1 MHWPPLT
8 VNAELDIFDLARA
21 NQKRRVLMTRK
32 IFAAILTAAL
42 YPTIALAQTPPP
54 YRYAATTP
62 RNCVD
67 RAKFPA
73 FLSQMRNEAAR
84 QGVGPRGLAALD
96 GLTFDEDIL
105 SRDRGQKVFTQS
117 FEEFSGR
124 MVPPRLGR
132 ARQMM
137 QKHARLLDRIKQEF
151 GVPPGL
157 LVAVWGLET
166 DFGAFLGSF
175 PTIKALATLAYDCR
189 RPEKFRPELI
199 DALKIVDRGHLDPV
213 TAKGAW
219 AGEIGQTQFMP
230 SSFVKFAIDYDRDGR
245 IDLVHSVPDV
255 LGSTAN
261 FFKGNGWQRGQ
272 GFQPGQ
278 PNFAVIEQWNQ
289 APVYARTIA
298 YFAER
303 LESGR

>member
-1 MHWPPLT
+1 MS
-8 VNAELDIFDLARA
+8 
-21 NQKRRVLMTRK
+21 K
-32 IFAAILTAAL
+32 AIC
-42 YPTIALAQTPPP
+42 ALAFVTALIPAGAAAQAPAP

-67 RAKFPA
+67 RAKFPS
-73 FLSQMRNEAAR
+73 FLGQMRAEAQR
-84 QGVGPRGLAALD
+84 QGIGARGLAALD
-96 GLTFDEDIL
+96 GQAFNESVV
-105 SRDRGQKVFTQS
+105 SRDRGQKVFTQT

-137 QKHARLLDRIKQEF
+137 QKHAQILAKIKNEF

-157 LVAVWGLET
+157 IVAIWGLET
-166 DFGAFLGSF
+166 DFGAYMGDFN
-175 PTIKALATLAYDCR
+175 TVNALATLAYDCR

-199 DALKIVDRGHLDPV
+199 DVLKIVDRGDIDAT

-230 SSFVKFAIDYDRDGR
+230 SSYVKFAIDYDRDGR

-261 FFKGNGWQRGQ
+261 FFKGSGWQRGQ
-272 GFQPGQ
+272 GYQPGQ
-278 PNFAVIEQWNQ
+278 PNFAAIQEWNK
-289 APVYARTIA
+289 AEVYARTIA

-303 LESGR
+303 LEIGPLGWPSLRFDLPVALPTRR

>member
-1 MHWPPLT
+1 MR
-8 VNAELDIFDLARA
+8 AEASA
-21 NQKRRVLMTRK
+21 
-32 IFAAILTAAL
+32 
-42 YPTIALAQTPPP
+42 
-54 YRYAATTP
+54 
-62 RNCVD
+62 
-67 RAKFPA
+67 
-73 FLSQMRNEAAR
+73 
-84 QGVGPRGLAALD
+84 QGVGPRGLAALN
-96 GLTFDEDIL
+96 GLTFDINIVA
-105 SRDRGQKVFTQS
+105 RDRGQKVFTQT
-117 FEEFSGR
+117 FEQFSGR

-137 QKHARLLDRIKQEF
+137 QKHAQLLSRIRAEF

-157 LVAVWGLET
+157 IVAIWGLET
-166 DFGAFLGSF
+166 DFGAYLGEF
-175 PTIKALATLAYDCR
+175 PTVKALATLAYDCR

-199 DALKIVDRGHLDPV
+199 DALKIVDRGNLDPA
-213 TAKGAW
+213 TARGAW

-230 SSFVKFAIDYDRDGR
+230 SSFVKHAIDYDRDGR

-278 PNFAVIEQWNQ
+278 PNFAAIQEWNK
-289 APVYARTIA
+289 AEVYARTIA

>member
-1 MHWPPLT
+1 MKT
-8 VNAELDIFDLARA
+8 IYA
-21 NQKRRVLMTRK
+21 
-32 IFAAILTAAL
+32 AAL
-42 YPTIALAQTPPP
+42 MSVLLPAVADAQTPAP

-73 FLSQMRNEAAR
+73 FLNQMRYEAAR
-84 QGVGPRGLAALD
+84 QGVGQRGLAALD
-96 GLTFDEDIL
+96 GLTFDEGVV

-117 FEEFSGR
+117 FGEFSGR

-137 QKHARLLDRIKQEF
+137 QKHAMLLARIQKEF

-157 LVAVWGLET
+157 VVAIWGLET
-166 DFGAFLGSF
+166 DFGAFLGTF

-199 DALKIVDRGHLDPV
+199 DVLKIVDRGDLDPA

-230 SSFVKFAIDYDRDGR
+230 SSFVKFAIDYDHDGR

-272 GFQPGQ
+272 GYQPGQ
-278 PNFAVIEQWNQ
+278 PNFAAIQEWNK
-289 APVYARTIA
+289 AEVYARTIA

>member
-1 MHWPPLT
+1 M
-8 VNAELDIFDLARA
+8 VAGA
-21 NQKRRVLMTRK
+21 VM
-32 IFAAILTAAL
+32 AAL
-42 YPTIALAQTPPP
+42 FPAVAFAQTEVP

-84 QGVGPRGLAALD
+84 AGVGQRGLAALN
-96 GLTFDEDIL
+96 GLTFDESVI
-105 SRDRGQKVFTQS
+105 SHDRGQKVFTQS

-124 MVPPRLGR
+124 MVPPRLAR
-132 ARQMM
+132 ARQMI
-137 QKHARLLDRIKQEF
+137 QKNAALLDRIEKQF
-151 GVPPGL
+151 GVPKGL
-157 LVAVWGLET
+157 IVAVWGLET
-166 DFGAFLGSF
+166 DFGGFLGNF
-175 PTIKALATLAYDCR
+175 PTIRSVATLAYDCR

-199 DALKIVDRGHLDPV
+199 DVLKIVDKGDMTPESM
-213 TAKGAW
+213 KGAW

-230 SSFVKFAIDYDRDGR
+230 SSYVKFAIDYDRDGR

-255 LGSTAN
+255 LASTAN
-261 FFKGNGWQRGQ
+261 FFKGSGWQRGQ

-278 PNFAVIEQWNQ
+278 PNFAAIQEWNK
-289 APVYARTIA
+289 AEVYARTIA

>member
-1 MHWPPLT
+1 MQCPT
-8 VNAELDIFDLARA
+8 SKAV
-21 NQKRRVLMTRK
+21 
-32 IFAAILTAAL
+32 
-42 YPTIALAQTPPP
+42 TIAAVLSAIALSTAQAQTQLQTPQRGAVP

-73 FLSQMRNEAAR
+73 FLERMRREAAA
-84 QGVGPRGLAALD
+84 QGVGHRGLAALD
-96 GLTFDEDIL
+96 GLTFDESVI

-124 MVPPRLGR
+124 MVPPRLAR

-137 QKHARLLDRIKQEF
+137 QKNAQLLNRIEREF
-151 GVPPGL
+151 GVPSGL
-157 LVAVWGLET
+157 LVAIWGLET
-166 DFGAFLGSF
+166 DFGAFLGNFS
-175 PTIKALATLAYDCR
+175 TVRSIATLAYDCR
-189 RPEKFRPELI
+189 RPEKFQPELL
-199 DALKIVDRGHLDPV
+199 AVMKIVDRGDLDPA
-213 TAKGAW
+213 TARGAW

-230 SSFVKFAIDYDRDGR
+230 STFLKFAIDYDRNGR

-261 FFKGNGWQRGQ
+261 FFKSNGWQAGQ
-272 GFQPGQ
+272 GWQPGQ
-278 PNFAVIEQWNQ
+278 PNFQAILQWNQ
-289 APVYARTIA
+289 AEVYARTIA

-303 LESGR
+303 LETGR

>member
-1 MHWPPLT
+1 MKSIC
-8 VNAELDIFDLARA
+8 VGVLAA
-21 NQKRRVLMTRK
+21 VLLPAM
-32 IFAAILTAAL
+32 AA
-42 YPTIALAQTPPP
+42 AQTPVP

-67 RAKFPA
+67 RTKFPA
-73 FLSQMRNEAAR
+73 FLAQMRAEAAR
-84 QGVGPRGLAALD
+84 QGVGARGLAALD
-96 GLTFDEDIL
+96 GLTFDEGIV
-105 SRDRGQKVFTQS
+105 SRDRAQKVFTQS

-137 QKHARLLDRIKQEF
+137 QKHAQLLSRIKQEF

-157 LVAVWGLET
+157 VVAIWGLET
-166 DFGAFLGSF
+166 DFGAFLGNF
-175 PTIKALATLAYDCR
+175 PTVRALATLAYDCR

-199 DALKIVDRGHLDPV
+199 DVLKIVDRGHLDPA

-230 SSFVKFAIDYDRDGR
+230 SSFVKYAIDYDRDGR

-261 FFKGNGWQRGQ
+261 FFKGNNWQRGQ

-278 PNFAVIEQWNQ
+278 PNFAAIEAWNP

>member
-1 MHWPPLT
+1 MKS
-8 VNAELDIFDLARA
+8 ILA
-21 NQKRRVLMTRK
+21 
-32 IFAAILTAAL
+32 
-42 YPTIALAQTPPP
+42 IALIGALLPAIASAQTPTP

-67 RAKFPA
+67 PAKFPA
-73 FLSQMRNEAAR
+73 FLNQMRNEAAA
-84 QGVGPRGLAALD
+84 QGVGQRGLAALN
-96 GLTFDEDIL
+96 GLTFDIGIV
-105 SRDRGQKVFTQS
+105 SRDRGQKVFTQT

-137 QKHARLLDRIKQEF
+137 QKHAQLLGRIQKEF

-157 LVAVWGLET
+157 IVAIWGLET
-166 DFGAFLGSF
+166 DFGAFLGDF
-175 PTIKALATLAYDCR
+175 PTLKALATLAYDCR
-189 RPEKFRPELI
+189 RPGKFRPELI
-199 DALKIVDRGHLDPV
+199 DALKIVDRGDLDPA

-230 SSFVKFAIDYDRDGR
+230 SSFVKYAIDYDRDGR
-245 IDLVHSVPDV
+245 IDLVRSVPDV

-278 PNFAVIEQWNQ
+278 PNFAAIQEWNK
-289 APVYARTIA
+289 AEVYARTIA

>member
-1 MHWPPLT
+1 MKT
-8 VNAELDIFDLARA
+8 IYA
-21 NQKRRVLMTRK
+21 
-32 IFAAILTAAL
+32 AAL
-42 YPTIALAQTPPP
+42 MSVLLAAVADAQTPAP

-73 FLSQMRNEAAR
+73 FLNQMRNEAAR
-84 QGVGPRGLAALD
+84 QGVGQRGLAALD
-96 GLTFDEDIL
+96 GLTFDEGVV

-137 QKHARLLDRIKQEF
+137 QKHAMLLARIYKEF

-157 LVAVWGLET
+157 VVAIWGLET
-166 DFGAFLGSF
+166 DFGAFLGTF

-199 DALKIVDRGHLDPV
+199 DVLKIVDRGDLDPA

-230 SSFVKFAIDYDRDGR
+230 SSFVKFAIDYDHDGR

-272 GFQPGQ
+272 GYQPGQ
-278 PNFAVIEQWNQ
+278 PNFAAIQEWNK
-289 APVYARTIA
+289 AEVYARTIA

>member
-1 MHWPPLT
+1 MKAICASVLISALVP
-8 VNAELDIFDLARA
+8 AIA
-21 NQKRRVLMTRK
+21 N
-32 IFAAILTAAL
+32 
-42 YPTIALAQTPPP
+42 AQTPAP

-67 RAKFPA
+67 PAKFPA
-73 FLSQMRNEAAR
+73 FLNQMRAEASA
-84 QGVGPRGLAALD
+84 QGVGPRGLAALN
-96 GLTFDEDIL
+96 GLTFDINIVA
-105 SRDRGQKVFTQS
+105 RDRGQKVFTQT
-117 FEEFSGR
+117 FEQFSGR

-137 QKHARLLDRIKQEF
+137 QKHAQLLSRIRAEF

-157 LVAVWGLET
+157 IVAIWGLET
-166 DFGAFLGSF
+166 DFGAYLGEF
-175 PTIKALATLAYDCR
+175 PTVKALATLAYDCR

-199 DALKIVDRGHLDPV
+199 DALKIVDRGNLDPA
-213 TAKGAW
+213 TARGAW

-230 SSFVKFAIDYDRDGR
+230 SSFVKHAIDYDRDGR

-278 PNFAVIEQWNQ
+278 PNFAAIQEWNK
-289 APVYARTIA
+289 AEVYARTIA